1 MKLDTG
7 TNLPENFEFTAE
19 FKDLF
24 DLIEKSKKNLFITG
38 KAGSGKSTLIEYIR
52 KNTKKNIAILAPTG
66 ITAIKARGQTVHSF
80 FKFPPRFISK
90 DDVKVLR
97 EREHIQRLETLLI
110 DESSMLRADIFD
122 AINLSLK
129 RNRANKQPFGGV
141 QIILFGDLLQLPP
154 VVSSIDEEVMEKF

>member
-90 DDVKVLR
+90 CLGS
-97 EREHIQRLETLLI
+97 LE
-110 DESSMLRADIFD
+110 
-122 AINLSLK
+122 
-129 RNRANKQPFGGV
+129 
-141 QIILFGDLLQLPP
+141 
-154 VVSSIDEEVMEKF
+154 